1 MVYFFHHPRYTFS
14 IGDTQMTKILTFV
27 NASTNTF
34 WTLRFNE
41 DSKRVATIGG
51 RIGSRGYTRRLH
63 FSTREEVRDYVET
76 RVDVKVAKGYAQ
88 VA

>member
-1 MVYFFHHPRYTFS
+1 
-14 IGDTQMTKILTFV
+14 MTKILTFV
-27 NASTNTF
+27 NASKNTF

-63 FSTREEVRDYVET
+63 FSTREEVREYVDSRIET
-76 RVDVKVAKGYAQ
+76 KAAKGYAQ